1 MQDETKKLPIISLG
15 QLWWFGWL
23 RGWRANDVTKLKPVG
38 FLVPPWQTTKEIL
51 LQPLD
56 DAHDCDDA
64 HHRDDELDDAQDR
77 DDELY
82 DAHHWDD
89 EPDDAHFHDD
99 EVDDAHHCDD
109 ELKDTHHRD
118 DERDDGHDSYDDDN

>member
-23 RGWRANDVTKLKPVG
+23 RGWRANDVTKLKLVG

-56 DAHDCDDA
+56 DAHDRDDEHDDA
-64 HHRDDELDDAQDR
+64 HHRDDELDDAHYC
-77 DDELY
+77 DDELN

-89 EPDDAHFHDD
+89 EHDDAH
-99 EVDDAHHCDD
+99 
-109 ELKDTHHRD
+109 
-118 DERDDGHDSYDDDN
+118 DSYNDHN